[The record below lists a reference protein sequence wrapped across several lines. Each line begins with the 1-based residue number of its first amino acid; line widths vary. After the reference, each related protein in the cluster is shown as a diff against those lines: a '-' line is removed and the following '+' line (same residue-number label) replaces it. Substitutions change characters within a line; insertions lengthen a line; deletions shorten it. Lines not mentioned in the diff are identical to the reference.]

1 MKKHLEVKTITH
13 KGIDI
18 IVEIDYD
25 KGIASLVEASRN
37 LQGKPYNPKNWV
49 FSNRGLEYMNGWLNI
64 IEAMKVAIQ
73 ECKKDLEFS
82 LAQSSKF
89 TNKDLGEFIDT
100 GRIVG
105 KVVIKKLSRK

>member
-13 KGIDI
+13 KGIDV
-18 IVEIDYD
+18 IVQIDYD
-25 KGIASLVEASRN
+25 KGTATLVEK
-37 LQGKPYNPKNWV
+37 GMMGVYEPKKWK
-49 FSNRGLEYMNGWLNI
+49 FSSRGLEYMNGWLNI

-89 TNKDLGEFIDT
+89 SEEDIKELNPIMFK
-100 GRIVG
+100 G
-105 KVVIKKLSRK
+105 KKLKVNIKK